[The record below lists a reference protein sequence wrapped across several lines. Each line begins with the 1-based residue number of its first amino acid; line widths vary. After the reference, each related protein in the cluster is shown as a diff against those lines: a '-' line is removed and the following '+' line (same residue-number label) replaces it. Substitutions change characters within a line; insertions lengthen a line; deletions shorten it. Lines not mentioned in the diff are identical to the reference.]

1 MKFGK
6 TIKLFLIDG
15 DPNGRITCELSNWTG
30 KAYKIPRIKVKE
42 YSDRKDLVSTGIYLL
57 IGKNE
62 EGEDMVY
69 LGEAENIYSRINQ
82 HLSQKDFWNETIVFV
97 SKDDNLNKAHIKY
110 LENRLFE
117 IATTVDRYKLANNNI
132 PTQSA
137 ISESDKAEMEEF
149 IDNLKILVNTLGHK
163 IFEGKREIKSEN
175 SKEIQ
180 EFTLSNPR
188 ENSNAT
194 GIPTSE
200 GFVVFKGSKI
210 SESMTPK
217 IPEGL
222 KKLREKLIS
231 LDTLKLIDS
240 NYVFQKDYIFNSP
253 SAAAGVVLGRSA
265 NGLTEWRANSG
276 LNLKDFETH

>member
-1 MKFGK
+1 M
-6 TIKLFLIDG
+6 
-15 DPNGRITCELSNWTG
+15 
-30 KAYKIPRIKVKE
+30 KE